1 MLTIYGRDNSINV
14 RKVLWACAE
23 LGIAFER
30 QDWGIGFK
38 PTSEPSFLAMN
49 PNAMVPVIDDEGFV
63 LWESNSILRYLAAQH
78 GGSALYP
85 QEPRLRARID
95 QWLDWQAS
103 DLNRSWSYAF
113 MALARKSPEH
123 GDAQQVAASIAG
135 WTRFMQ
141 VLEQQL
147 QHSGGFVAGLHSR
160 WPIFRSGCR
169 STAGSARPWSMRP
182 CRPWQR
188 ISSASA
194 SGPASVPTAATA
206 WPDGGGRGTLRP
218 CACAPI
224 SVLQVHHGHPKE
236 KTALP
241 RRLPWLSAAGQ
252 RAALLFYCFL
262 VTCAW
267 LERIRRYKC

>member
-1 MLTIYGRDNSINV
+1 MLKIYGRDNSINV

-30 QDWGIGFK
+30 EDWGAGFR
-38 PTSEPSFLAMN
+38 PTSEAGFLAMN
-49 PNAMVPVIDDEGFV
+49 PNAMVPVIDDDGFV
-63 LWESNSILRYLAAQH
+63 LWESNSILRYLVAQY

-85 QEPRLRARID
+85 AAPRERARVD

-147 QHSGGFVAGLHSR
+147 QHSGGYVAGADFTLADIAVGLSVNR
-160 WPIFRSGCR
+160 WFGTPFEHAPLPAVAAYFERLTERPGFR
-169 STAGSARPWSMRP
+169 
-182 CRPWQR
+182 
-188 ISSASA
+188 IY
-194 SGPASVPTAATA
+194 
-206 WPDGGGRGTLRP
+206 GRNGM
-218 CACAPI
+218 A
-224 SVLQVHHGHPKE
+224 
-236 KTALP
+236 
-241 RRLPWLSAAGQ
+241 
-252 RAALLFYCFL
+252 
-262 VTCAW
+262 
-267 LERIRRYKC
+267 

>member
-1 MLTIYGRDNSINV
+1 MLKIYGRDNSINV

-30 QDWGIGFK
+30 EDWGAGFR
-38 PTSEPSFLAMN
+38 PTSDAGFLAMN
-49 PNAMVPVIDDEGFV
+49 PNAMVPVIDDDGFV

-85 QEPRLRARID
+85 AAPRERARID

-123 GDAQQVAASIAG
+123 GDAQQVAASITG

-147 QHSGGFVAGLHSR
+147 QHSGGYVAGADFTLADIAVGLSVNR
-160 WPIFRSGCR
+160 WFGTPFEHAPLPAVAAYFERLTERPGFR
-169 STAGSARPWSMRP
+169 TY
-182 CRPWQR
+182 
-188 ISSASA
+188 
-194 SGPASVPTAATA
+194 
-206 WPDGGGRGTLRP
+206 GRNGM
-218 CACAPI
+218 A
-224 SVLQVHHGHPKE
+224 
-236 KTALP
+236 
-241 RRLPWLSAAGQ
+241 
-252 RAALLFYCFL
+252 
-262 VTCAW
+262 
-267 LERIRRYKC
+267 

>member
-1 MLTIYGRDNSINV
+1 MLKIYGRDNSINV

-30 QDWGIGFK
+30 EDWGAGFR
-38 PTSEPSFLAMN
+38 PTSEAGFLAMN
-49 PNAMVPVIDDEGFV
+49 PNAMVPVIDDDGFV

-85 QEPRLRARID
+85 AAPRERARID

-147 QHSGGFVAGLHSR
+147 QHSGGYVAGADFTLADIAVGLSVNR
-160 WPIFRSGCR
+160 WFGTPFEHAPLPAVAAYFERLTKRPGFR
-169 STAGSARPWSMRP
+169 TY
-182 CRPWQR
+182 
-188 ISSASA
+188 
-194 SGPASVPTAATA
+194 
-206 WPDGGGRGTLRP
+206 GRNGM
-218 CACAPI
+218 A
-224 SVLQVHHGHPKE
+224 
-236 KTALP
+236 
-241 RRLPWLSAAGQ
+241 
-252 RAALLFYCFL
+252 
-262 VTCAW
+262 
-267 LERIRRYKC
+267 